1 MKNKEKRA
9 EVIKVLTQYGLH
21 TDKEIGDFMGVSR
34 ELVNAIKNN
43 KRWNNTQNFG
53 SNNISYQ
60 SNGITPQQRENGLIQ
75 ELFNNNPK
83 IKSITFNR

>member
-1 MKNKEKRA
+1 MKYKEKRA

-21 TDKEIGDFMGVSR
+21 TDKEIGEFMGVSR

-43 KRWNNTQNFG
+43 KRWNNLENFG
-53 SNNISYQ
+53 SDDTSYQ

-75 ELFNNNPK
+75 EIFDNNPK